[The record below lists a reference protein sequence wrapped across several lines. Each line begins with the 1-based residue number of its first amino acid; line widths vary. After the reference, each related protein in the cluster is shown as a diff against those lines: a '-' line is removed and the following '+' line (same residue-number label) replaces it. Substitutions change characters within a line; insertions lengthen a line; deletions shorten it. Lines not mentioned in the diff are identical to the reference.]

1 MVIKMEKECIEEILK
16 GINMGI
22 LGIEH
27 VEDKIQDKGLI
38 KAVLKQKKEYESLK
52 KRILK
57 KYPQIED
64 KKGNFMA
71 ETMLE
76 MKTMFADDSDIVKM
90 LMQGC
95 NMAVISM
102 TEVIHKLDV
111 VDMELRTIANDLED
125 VSKRYE
131 EELKRYL

>member
-1 MVIKMEKECIEEILK
+1 MEKECIEEILK

>member
-1 MVIKMEKECIEEILK
+1 
-16 GINMGI
+16 
-22 LGIEH
+22 
-27 VEDKIQDKGLI
+27 
-38 KAVLKQKKEYESLK
+38 
-52 KRILK
+52 
-57 KYPQIED
+57 
-64 KKGNFMA
+64 MA

>member
-64 KKGNFMA
+64 KKGSFMA

>member
-57 KYPQIED
+57 KYPQIKD

>member
-1 MVIKMEKECIEEILK
+1 MKTNEEILK

>member
-1 MVIKMEKECIEEILK
+1 MEKECIEEILK

-64 KKGNFMA
+64 KKGSFMA

>member
-1 MVIKMEKECIEEILK
+1 MEKECIEEILK

-111 VDMELRTIANDLED
+111 VDMELRKE
-125 VSKRYE
+125 SK
-131 EELKRYL
+131 K